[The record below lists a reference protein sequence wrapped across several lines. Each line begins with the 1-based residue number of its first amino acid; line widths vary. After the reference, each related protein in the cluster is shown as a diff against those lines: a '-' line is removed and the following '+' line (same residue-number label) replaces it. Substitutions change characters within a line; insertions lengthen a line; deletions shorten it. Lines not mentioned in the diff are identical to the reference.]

1 MHRGHV
7 HGAHGSAKR
16 NSAEVSQSTQSLP
29 DDEIASRQ
37 AIEERNK

>member
-1 MHRGHV
+1 MHRGHAHEV
-7 HGAHGSAKR
+7 HGSAKR